1 MYFAWNAFPWHDPR
15 LRICRP
21 RMGILLCLCQ
31 VLVECCPDAPT
42 LALAFKLEEGKFGQL
57 TYMRLYQV
65 GTAAVRIGQAYL
77 EEGLFVDTY
86 LPELY
91 CDGIVWVMVL
101 FCAWLPLTIG
111 VWTGPTLSPASLCC
125 GDMLLIREPSRRG
138 TCCLTSTAGRS
149 SRCRASC
156 ACTRQKWR
164 CVIHIMYSAVDGH
177 LE

>member
-1 MYFAWNAFPWHDPR
+1 MLPR
-15 LRICRP
+15 RTNPSLGFQVGRRKIRP
-21 RMGILLCLCQ
+21 THVHATLPGGHGCCAYRAGILGGRAIC
-31 VLVECCPDAPT
+31 
-42 LALAFKLEEGKFGQL
+42 G
-57 TYMRLYQV
+57 Y
-65 GTAAVRIGQAYL
+65 
-77 EEGLFVDTY
+77 
-86 LPELY
+86 ELY

-111 VWTGPTLSPASLCC
+111 VWTGPTLSPAFLCC

-164 CVIHIMYSAVDGH
+164 CVIHIMYSAIDGH